1 MKHFS
6 ILLTVGIEDGN
17 VHVDSM
23 SAMCEPEDSADATE
37 ALQILAD
44 RFKVHVAPDT
54 STAGDA
60 STFAFALGSLAYIRA
75 SGEGGTIV
83 ARGENIAGE
92 NQYLLRYQA
101 NDGRAVEQWWGESAL
116 R

>member
-60 STFAFALGSLAYIRA
+60 FALGSLTYIRA

-83 ARGENIAGE
+83 ARGEYIAGE

>member
-6 ILLTVGIEDGN
+6 ILLTVGIE
-17 VHVDSM
+17 
-23 SAMCEPEDSADATE
+23 
-37 ALQILAD
+37 
-44 RFKVHVAPDT
+44 
-54 STAGDA
+54 
-60 STFAFALGSLAYIRA
+60 
-75 SGEGGTIV
+75 GGTIV
-83 ARGENIAGE
+83 ARGEYIAGE